1 MIIVGGG
8 AVILVI
14 FKVAVGYE
22 EHMEKIV
29 VFQWKDGSATSVPMD
44 GSNEVEDMI
53 DYVKTSN

>member
-1 MIIVGGG
+1 MPEKIVNSQ
-8 AVILVI
+8 LM
-14 FKVAVGYE
+14 E
-22 EHMEKIV
+22 ELALETSPVVWIV